1 MFLVSQIRG
10 ARLCE
15 SRRYSMFFL
24 LGKNQKC
31 SGLKT
36 DTSVGRPLGFDYSI
50 NVSEALGSALMAF
63 SASGN
68 DEF

>member
-1 MFLVSQIRG
+1 MQTCG

-24 LGKNQKC
+24 LDKNQKC
-31 SGLKT
+31 SGSKT

-50 NVSEALGSALMAF
+50 NVSEASGSALLAL
-63 SASGN
+63 SVSGDN
-68 DEF
+68 EF

>member
-1 MFLVSQIRG
+1 
-10 ARLCE
+10 
-15 SRRYSMFFL
+15 MFFL
-24 LGKNQKC
+24 LDKNQKC
-31 SGLKT
+31 SGSKT